1 MVIPKPNVI
10 LNKYQ
15 APLVLKPI
23 KRMHF
28 TEVLVSNFSYL
39 NFVIVAVFLILH
51 IKKFKANL
59 YLCPWCD
66 SDEVVTLDVVRVC
79 PAKPVA
85 RRAEVPVCGCQVTAT
100 PCVSLWCEIKTK
112 GSNHYKDDS

>member
-1 MVIPKPNVI
+1 MK
-10 LNKYQ
+10 
-15 APLVLKPI
+15 
-23 KRMHF
+23 
-28 TEVLVSNFSYL
+28 EVLVSNFSYL
-39 NFVIVAVFLILH
+39 NFVKVAVLIPLFTH
-51 IKKFKANL
+51 IKKFKVDL
-59 YLCPWCD
+59 YLCPRRD

-112 GSNHYKDDS
+112 GSNHYKDD